1 MNECSCE
8 YKSNETERRNPHRRR
23 MARER
28 RDIMYN
34 NYSRTSAIDRGDEYD
49 DKKRRFR
56 IEGKMLDFDG
66 GQLDIDIDINVW
78 SRRGSF
84 DSADSYY

>member
-1 MNECSCE
+1 MNECSYE
-8 YKSNETERRNPHRRR
+8 YMSNGNERRSSHRRR

-34 NYSRTSAIDRGDEYD
+34 NYSRTSAIDRSDEYD

-56 IEGKMLDFDG
+56 VEGKMLDFDG
-66 GQLDIDIDINVW
+66 GQLNIDIDINVR
-78 SRRGSF
+78 SRRASF